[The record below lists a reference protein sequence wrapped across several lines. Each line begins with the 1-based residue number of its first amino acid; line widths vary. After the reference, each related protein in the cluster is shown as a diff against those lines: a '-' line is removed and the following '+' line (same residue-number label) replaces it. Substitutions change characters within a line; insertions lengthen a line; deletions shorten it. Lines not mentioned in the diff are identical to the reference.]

1 VQEEEKAENLYR
13 HKMFYGSSGSSFS
26 YNERLHKNSDFKK
39 IFEHGVRLSVGFAN
53 IFIFNRKDGK
63 PIKRLGLVTSKKVG
77 IAVERNKA
85 KRRIREIFRT
95 GKNKLVDGLDIIFV
109 LKSSI
114 KFQKYSFI
122 EQKIFDTL
130 KSAGYCKE

>member
-1 VQEEEKAENLYR
+1 
-13 HKMFYGSSGSSFS
+13 MFYGSSGFSFS
-26 YNERLHKNSDFKK
+26 YNERLHKNSDFKRV
-39 IFEHGVRLSVGFAN
+39 FEQGVRLSVGFAN
-53 IFIFNRKDGK
+53 IFIFDRKDGK
-63 PIKRLGLVTSKKVG
+63 PIKRLGLVTSKKIG

-95 GKNKLVDGLDIIFV
+95 DKHKLVDGLDIVFV

-114 KFQKYSFI
+114 KFQKYGFI
-122 EQKIFDTL
+122 EQKILNIL

>member
-1 VQEEEKAENLYR
+1 
-13 HKMFYGSSGSSFS
+13 MFYGSSGFSFS

-39 IFEHGVRLSVGFAN
+39 VFEQGVRLSVGFAN
-53 IFIFNRKDGK
+53 IFIFDRKDGK

-95 GKNKLVDGLDIIFV
+95 NKHNLADGLDIIFV
-109 LKSSI
+109 LKSNI
-114 KFQKYSFI
+114 RFQKYSII
-122 EQKIFDTL
+122 EQKVLNAL
-130 KSAGYCKE
+130 KSAGFYRVIL